1 MSRNLHHQADLFA
14 TPVFASREAAP
25 AIDIGRFRS
34 RLKRAMSAAL
44 KTAHEE
50 RGLDRHAVAAAM
62 AAMGAPVSK
71 AMLDAY
77 TSEARTTH
85 DISVVRFKAFCRA
98 ADARHLWDVAVCDD
112 GLTVLAGDE
121 ARLAEIARL
130 QQEQRA
136 IAAELRRLTAVP
148 VTIRRQHVPGA
159 GE

>member
-1 MSRNLHHQADLFA
+1 MSRNLQSDLFA
-14 TPVFASREAAP
+14 RPVFACREPAP

-44 KTAHEE
+44 RAAQE
-50 RGLDRHAVAAAM
+50 RGLDRHRIAETM

-71 AMLDAY
+71 TMLDAY
-77 TSEARTTH
+77 TSEARSTH
-85 DISVVRFKAFCRA
+85 DISVVRFKALARA
-98 ADARHLWDVAVCDD
+98 ADARHLWDVAVSDD

-121 ARLAEIARL
+121 PRLAEIARL

-148 VTIRRQHVPGA
+148 VTIRRQP
-159 GE
+159 